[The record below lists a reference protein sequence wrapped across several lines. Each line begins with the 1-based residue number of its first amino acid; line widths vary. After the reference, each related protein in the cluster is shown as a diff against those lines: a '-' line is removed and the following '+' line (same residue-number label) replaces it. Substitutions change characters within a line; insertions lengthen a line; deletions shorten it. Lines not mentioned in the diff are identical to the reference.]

1 MEAVTHPR
9 RVYAIISIRHLPG
22 VFQVLKVQAVPYQ
35 SVSRSTAFYISNRLH
50 TYIHL
55 FADIQFRCTYAPE
68 IANRYARDTSR
79 YTVW

>member
-1 MEAVTHPR
+1 METVTHPR

-35 SVSRSTAFYISNRLH
+35 SVSCSKAFSICLYLSV
-50 TYIHL
+50 T
-55 FADIQFRCTYAPE
+55 DIQFRCPYASKT
-68 IANRYARDTSR
+68 AGCGTRKTSR